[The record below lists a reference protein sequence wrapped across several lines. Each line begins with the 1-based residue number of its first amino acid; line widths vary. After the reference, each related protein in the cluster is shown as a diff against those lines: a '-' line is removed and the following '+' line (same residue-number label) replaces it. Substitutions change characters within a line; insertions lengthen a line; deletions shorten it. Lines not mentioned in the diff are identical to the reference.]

1 MAKKKKNI
9 GSSFDDFL
17 EEDGLLVETTA
28 EAIKRILAWQI
39 AEAMKTDNISKS
51 EMARRM
57 QTSRASLDRLLD
69 PDNSSVT
76 LKTMHRA
83 ATVLGKQIRMEL
95 VG

>member
-1 MAKKKKNI
+1 MAKKKKHI
-9 GSSFDDFL
+9 GSSFDKCL
-17 EEDGLLVETTA
+17 EEDGTLVEATA
-28 EAIKRILAWQI
+28 EAIKRILAFQI
-39 AEAMKTDNISKS
+39 SEAMKAENISKT

-57 QTSRASLDRLLD
+57 QTSRASLERLLN